1 MGAVKQFFTDSATLG
16 MCPVSQSTIEHL
28 ETLESS
34 YAVDWIKYVE
44 IPFLGYDKTIH
55 YANGIAL
62 QSAERLIAEDM
73 ATEEIVAFVEDF
85 GDFFDPSLSP
95 CDRIAVV
102 GFGLFYQSPQWA
114 ALSEQCDWANFWPV
128 INRDGMLIGA
138 AVETADLSEGWLNV
152 SDAAMIKEEEAIAGN
167 WLVDFVYGRAWPPK
181 DLDDSGCLIRNPTN

>member
-34 YAVDWIKYVE
+34 HAVDWIKYVE
-44 IPFLGYDKTIH
+44 IPFLGYDKLIH
-55 YANGIAL
+55 YENGIAL

-102 GFGLFYQSPQWA
+102 GFGLFYLASICGNQASQT
-114 ALSEQCDWANFWPV
+114 CHANHPAQP
-128 INRDGMLIGA
+128 I
-138 AVETADLSEGWLNV
+138 DLSAKRDDPATAG
-152 SDAAMIKEEEAIAGN
+152 AQHRIAC
-167 WLVDFVYGRAWPPK
+167 RART
-181 DLDDSGCLIRNPTN
+181 LFFAR